1 MKMTRRFRTFWT
13 DLLGDRS
20 GGILIYAAIV
30 APVIIG
36 MAGLSIDVGLWY
48 AQKRLI
54 QSAADS
60 AALAGSL
67 EVLRSGSDSDAIV
80 AAVSADAAINGYGS
94 ASGDTIA
101 VATQAD
107 TRVEVTIT
115 RPTSALL
122 GQFVF
127 ADQTNVSARAVAEA
141 SVMNACIW
149 ALNPN
154 ATGALEVQGNAQVEL
169 GCGVAD
175 NSNDTSALDQGGGAC
190 LTAEKIKVVGGAN
203 GDCLSPGPETGITA
217 FDDPLA
223 QLAAPS
229 YDDCDFT
236 NVRIN
241 HGDAVLDPG
250 VYCTRLSINTT
261 GTVTLNP
268 GLYVLDGARL
278 SINGQAT
285 VVGSDVSFFLTENSA
300 SNDDISINGGA
311 NVTLSAPSDGPLPGI
326 LFFQDRNTPS
336 NITHKFN
343 GGSNMF
349 VEGIIYFSN
358 QDVEFTGGNDLQ
370 STGAIVI
377 ADEIK
382 FSGNAYIGDFENS
395 PVLGNPLLSRATL
408 VE

>member
-1 MKMTRRFRTFWT
+1 MTRRFRAFLTK
-13 DLLGDRS
+13 LLRDRA
-20 GGILIYAAIV
+20 GGIMIYAAIT

-54 QSAADS
+54 QSAVDS

-67 EVLRSGSDSDAIV
+67 EVLRSNADNDAIV
-80 AAVSADAAINGYGS
+80 AAVLADAAINGVGS
-94 ASGDTIA
+94 GYGDTIA
-101 VATQAD
+101 VAAQANN
-107 TRVEVTIT
+107 RVEVVIT
-115 RPTSALL
+115 RPTPGLL
-122 GQFVF
+122 SQIVF
-127 ADQTNVSARAVAEA
+127 SEQINVSARAVAEA
-141 SVMNACIW
+141 GIMDECIW
-149 ALNPN
+149 SLNPN
-154 ATGALEVQGNAQVEL
+154 ASGALQVQGNAQVEL
-169 GCGVAD
+169 GCGVID
-175 NSNDTSALDQGGGAC
+175 NSSDDSALDQGGGAC
-190 LTAEKIKVVGGAN
+190 LTAEQIKVVGGAD
-203 GDCLSPGPETGITA
+203 GDCLDPTPQTGITP

-229 YDDCDFT
+229 YGACDFT

-241 HGDAVLDPG
+241 NGDATLDPG

-268 GLYVLDGARL
+268 GLYVLDGASL

-285 VVGSDVSFFLTENSA
+285 VLGNDVSFFLTENCA
-300 SNDDISINGGA
+300 SNDGISINGGA
-311 NVTLSAPSDGPLPGI
+311 TVTLSAPSDGPLPGI

-349 VEGIIYFSN
+349 VQGIMYFPN
-358 QDVEFTGGNDLQ
+358 QDIEFTGGNSLQ
-370 STGAIVI
+370 STSAIII

-382 FSGNAYIGDFENS
+382 FSGDAYVGGFENS
-395 PVLGNPLLSRATL
+395 PIIGNPLLIQATL
-408 VE
+408 VD